1 MTQSLTP
8 GRWRGLKATST
19 RNNVFSI
26 LAFDQ
31 RGTYRKMLP
40 EGTSYEDAAQI
51 KRDIV
56 VALSFNASAV
66 LLDNQYGLKSVNDMN
81 GGAGVLM
88 SYEESGYSG
97 DATYRR
103 IKFEADWTIAKI
115 RNMGASAVKVLA
127 YYNPQ
132 SGALADEIDG
142 VLRGVADECH
152 KHDMPLFLEPLS
164 YSLDASIS
172 KESAEFAKIRPQI
185 VIDTAERLSKTG
197 ADILKMEAPVDP
209 NYNNDQKEWAE
220 TFAAISKVST
230 VPWVLLSAGVDFS
243 TFEVQTKLACQA
255 GASGWLAGRAIWKEA
270 VTMTPA
276 DRTAFLAGAAT
287 DRIQRLIDV
296 ANQHARPW
304 SDFYTAPVSSL
315 TWYKDYTA

>member
-1 MTQSLTP
+1 
-8 GRWRGLKATST
+8 LKATST
-19 RNNVFSI
+19 RHNTFSI

-56 VALSFNASAV
+56 VALSFFVSAV
-66 LLDNQYGLKSVNDMN
+66 LLDNQYGLKSANDMS
-81 GGAGVLM
+81 GGSGILM

-97 DATYRR
+97 DSTYRR
-103 IKFEADWTIAKI
+103 IKFEAGWTIPKI
-115 RNMGASAVKVLA
+115 RSMGASAVKVLA

-132 SGALADEIDG
+132 SGPLAEEIEE

-152 KHDMPLFLEPLS
+152 RYDLPLFLEPLS
-164 YSLDASIS
+164 YSLDANIP
-172 KESAEFAKIRPQI
+172 KESAEFARIRPQI
-185 VIDTAERLSKTG
+185 VIDTAERLSRTG
-197 ADILKMEAPVDP
+197 ADVLKMEAPVDP
-209 NYNNDQKEWAE
+209 NFDSDHKHWAD

-243 TFEVQTKLACQA
+243 TFEEQTRLACHA

-276 DRTAFLAGAAT
+276 DRDAFLSGIAT
-287 DRIQRLIDV
+287 ERIQRLVSIS
-296 ANQHARPW
+296 NQYSRPW
-304 SDFYTAPVSSL
+304 TDFYTAPVSSL
-315 TWYKDYTA
+315 TWFKDYNPG

>member
-1 MTQSLTP
+1 MTQTLTP
-8 GRWRGLKATST
+8 GRWRSLKATST
-19 RNNVFSI
+19 RHNTFSI

-56 VALSFNASAV
+56 VALSFYASAV

-81 GGAGVLM
+81 GGSGVLM

-97 DATYRR
+97 DSTYRR

-115 RNMGASAVKVLA
+115 RSMGASAVKVLA

-132 SGALADEIDG
+132 SGALAEEIDG

-152 KHDMPLFLEPLS
+152 KYDMPLFLEPLS
-164 YSLDASIS
+164 YSLDASVA

-209 NYNNDQKEWAE
+209 NYDSDQKHWAE
-220 TFAAISKVST
+220 TFAAISQVSQ

-243 TFEVQTKLACQA
+243 TFEEQTRLACQA

-276 DRTAFLAGAAT
+276 ERDAFLAGPAAE
-287 DRIQRLIDV
+287 RIQRLVDIS
-296 ANQHARPW
+296 NQHSRPW
-304 SDFYTAPVSSL
+304 TDFYAPPVSSL
-315 TWYKDYTA
+315 TWFKAYNP